1 VSVRTDPGGPRPLA
15 DGRVTRLL
23 HLGNVVADVVL
34 AVAALPEPGADVL
47 ASRATTA
54 AGGGFNVMSAAVRQG
69 LPAAYGGAH
78 GAGPFATLA
87 RAALAAEG
95 IEVLLPAKAGLDS
108 GFVVTFVDARG
119 ERTFVTS
126 PGAEAALDRDD
137 LAAVTAA
144 PGDAVYLSGYGL
156 VHEPNR
162 AALLSW
168 LQPLGEATLV
178 VFDPGP
184 LAGSIPAGV
193 LGTVLGRTGWLTCNA
208 LEAAQLTGAAGARES
223 ARLLAQRVRRGR
235 VIVRLGPAGCLLAG
249 PAAGPLHVP
258 GFPVTAV
265 DTTGAGDTHT
275 GSFLAALADGEDI
288 MPALRRANAAAA
300 LSVTRRGPGTAPTRA
315 ELARFLA
322 HSAPARP

>member
-1 VSVRTDPGGPRPLA
+1 VTVQADPGPLGPLA
-15 DGRVTRLL
+15 DGRITRLL

-34 AVAALPEPGADVL
+34 TVTAMPEPGADVL
-47 ASRATTA
+47 AGRATTA

-78 GAGPFATLA
+78 GTGPFATLA
-87 RAALAAEG
+87 RAALDAEG
-95 IEVLLPAKAGLDS
+95 IEVLLPAKAELDT

-119 ERTFVTS
+119 ERTFITS
-126 PGAEAALDRDD
+126 PGAEATLARND
-137 LAAVTAA
+137 LAAVAAA
-144 PGDAVYLSGYGL
+144 PGDAVCLSGYGL
-156 VHEPNR
+156 VRQPNQ

-168 LQPLGEATLV
+168 LERLGEPVLV

-193 LGTVLGRTGWLTCNA
+193 LGTVLGRTSWLTCNA
-208 LEAAQLTGAAGARES
+208 GEAARLTGAAGALEA
-223 ARLLAQRVRRGR
+223 ARLLAQRVRRGH

-258 GFPVTAV
+258 GFAVTAA

-275 GSFLAALADGEDI
+275 GSFLAALAGGEDAV
-288 MPALRRANAAAA
+288 PALRRANAAAA
-300 LSVTRRGPGTAPTRA
+300 LSVTRRGPATAPTRA

-322 HSAPARP
+322 HARV